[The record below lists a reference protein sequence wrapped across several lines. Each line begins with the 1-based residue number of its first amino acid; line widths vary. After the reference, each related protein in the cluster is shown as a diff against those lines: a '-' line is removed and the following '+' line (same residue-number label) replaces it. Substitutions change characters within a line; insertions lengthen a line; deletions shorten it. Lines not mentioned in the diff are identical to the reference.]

1 VGLGFGA
8 GPGVR
13 PPPATSERTISHD
26 GDVYENVVVP
36 FEGSLEGRV
45 VLGPASDLAWRAGAR
60 MVVVSNTDASDKSS
74 KAAVK
79 LQAIAKSGADVEFW
93 IDLDHP
99 LADAALKA
107 IAYRRDPL
115 VCVASPRPSGG
126 LFRRRK
132 GLGQLV
138 TDVTSR
144 CTVPVMV
151 IGPEADVARGLA
163 MTEAIVVLDCTPS
176 SEELLGFAVSW
187 CGDFKLRMVVT
198 ASPAPGT
205 NFTLP
210 DLQQYLDQRV
220 DRVESPGGVT
230 TELLEAD
237 DDATALVDLA
247 AAHEDAVVIMSAN
260 HGKAGGLGAFATKV
274 ITACTRPVVVRPG

>member
-1 VGLGFGA
+1 
-8 GPGVR
+8 
-13 PPPATSERTISHD
+13 
-26 GDVYENVVVP
+26 VYENVIVP

-45 VLGPASDLAWRAGAR
+45 VLSPASDLAWRAGAR

-107 IAYRRDPL
+107 IAYRKDPL
-115 VCVASPRPSGG
+115 VVVGSPRPTGG
-126 LFRRRK
+126 LRRRRRS
-132 GLGQLV
+132 LGQLV

-144 CTVPVMV
+144 CTVPVMIV
-151 IGPEADVARGLA
+151 GPGTDVSRGLA

-176 SEELLGFAVSW
+176 SEELLSFAVSW
-187 CGDFKLRMVVT
+187 CRDFKLRMTVT
-198 ASPAPGT
+198 AVPAPGT
-205 NFTLP
+205 NFTRP

-220 DRVESPGGVT
+220 DRLESPGGVA
-230 TELLEAD
+230 TELITGEDEAQG
-237 DDATALVDLA
+237 LIDLA
-247 AAHEDAVVIMSAN
+247 AGHEDAVVIMSAN
-260 HGKAGGLGAFATKV
+260 HGKAGGLGPFATKV
-274 ITACTRPVVVRPG
+274 ATGSARPVIVRPG

>member
-1 VGLGFGA
+1 MTALLRAIGHDVG
-8 GPGVR
+8 
-13 PPPATSERTISHD
+13 
-26 GDVYENVVVP
+26 VYENVVVP

-45 VLGPASDLAWRAGAR
+45 VLGAASDLAWRAGAR

-107 IAYRRDPL
+107 IAYRKDPL
-115 VCVASPRPSGG
+115 VCVASPRPTGG
-126 LFRRRK
+126 LRRRRK

-138 TDVTSR
+138 TDVTTR

-151 IGPEADVARGLA
+151 VGPVADVSRGLA

-176 SEELLGFAVSW
+176 SEELLAFATSW
-187 CGDFKLRMVVT
+187 CRDFKLRMLVT
-198 ASPAPGT
+198 AIPAPGT
-205 NFTLP
+205 NFTRP
-210 DLQQYLDQRV
+210 DLQQYLDQRI
-220 DRVESPGGVT
+220 DRLESPGGVV
-230 TELLEAD
+230 TELIVGDDEAD
-237 DDATALVDLA
+237 GLVELA
-247 AAHEDAVVIMSAN
+247 AAHDDAVVIMSAN
-260 HGKAGGLGAFATKV
+260 HGKAGGLGPFSTKV
-274 ITACTRPVVVRPG
+274 ISSCTRPVIVRPG

>member
-1 VGLGFGA
+1 VGSGLGG
-8 GPGVR
+8 R
-13 PPPATSERTISHD
+13 PAAPRRAIGHD
-26 GDVYENVVVP
+26 GEVYENVIVP

-107 IAYRRDPL
+107 IAYRKDPL
-115 VCVASPRPSGG
+115 VCVASPRPVGG
-126 LFRRRK
+126 LRRRRK

-138 TDVTSR
+138 LDVTNR

-151 IGPEADVARGLA
+151 VGPVADVARGLA
-163 MTEAIVVLDCTPS
+163 MTEALVVLDCTPS
-176 SEELLGFAVSW
+176 SEELLAFAVSW
-187 CGDFKLRMVVT
+187 CKDFKLRMVVT
-198 ASPAPGT
+198 AAPAPGT
-205 NFTLP
+205 NFTPP

-220 DRVESPGGVT
+220 DRLESPGGVST
-230 TELLEAD
+230 ALIQGDDEAD
-237 DDATALVDLA
+237 GLIELA
-247 AAHEDAVVIMSAN
+247 AGHEDAVVIMSSN
-260 HGKAGGLGAFATKV
+260 HGKAGGLGSFATKV
-274 ITACTRPVVVRPG
+274 VSSAMRPVIVRPG